1 MSNFSF
7 PADRTARFKFVP
19 TQDTTPA
26 GLLEK
31 ITRPSDSADYRSDL
45 ISDALAWV
53 DASEIDLP
61 DAGSSSLRRMAVW
74 EMSRDIIGFILEIS
88 EEKFYICPPLMR
100 YLWKDG
106 VRDMVM
112 MNSWIDFFEQSRT
125 AMDRFVSECV
135 VRDLT
140 KIAEK
145 ARGEKLSRDPSP
157 TRPFM

>member
-45 ISDALAWV
+45 VSDVLAWV
-53 DASEIDLP
+53 DAFEIDLP
-61 DAGSSSLRRMAVW
+61 DTGPASERRLAVW

-100 YLWKDG
+100 YLWAEGASDQ
-106 VRDMVM
+106 DTMS
-112 MNSWIDFFEQSRT
+112 NWIDSFELARE
-125 AMDRFVSECV
+125 AMDRFVSSRVLQE
-135 VRDLT
+135 LT
-140 KIAEK
+140 EITQRT
-145 ARGEKLSRDPSP
+145 RGELLNPTPS
-157 TRPFM
+157 RPFM